1 MKKDVIQNEER
12 LNKINKIISNLKIEL
27 QKLKDEREN
36 IILLN
41 KYYGSTTWYKD
52 IENFDEGKYGKIN
65 AGVLSEDAIWNMNEN
80 INELKKEI
88 QDIKITE

>member
-52 IENFDEGKYGKIN
+52 IENFDAEKKIN
-65 AGVLSEDAIWNMNEN
+65 AKVLSADAIWNMNEN

-88 QDIKITE
+88 QNIKITE